1 MIKSALGADFLV
13 WNFYGI
19 IKNVQKIF
27 LNIILMANYKIQPRV
42 LSASD
47 LPKPNNFF
55 YRLFSSQRFLA
66 ILSLTFLII
75 LLFPIAKTYTQ
86 KKLMEKEI
94 SDIQEE
100 IAVYQ
105 KNNQEL
111 KEMIAYLESD
121 QSLEEQ
127 ARLNLN
133 LKKPGEQVVVID
145 NSKNTVDSSTATT
158 TEETVGNFAKW
169 WNYFFVDN

>member
-1 MIKSALGADFLV
+1 
-13 WNFYGI
+13 
-19 IKNVQKIF
+19 
-27 LNIILMANYKIQPRV
+27 MANYKIQPRV
-42 LSASD
+42 LSAGD

-66 ILSLTFLII
+66 ILSLGFLVI
-75 LLFPIAKTYTQ
+75 LIFPLAKTYTQ

-105 KNNQEL
+105 KTNQEL

-133 LKKPGEQVVVID
+133 LKKPGEQVIVID
-145 NSKNTVDSSTATT
+145 NSKNKVDLSVPVQAGEKNS
-158 TEETVGNFAKW
+158 NFTKW
-169 WNYFFVDN
+169 WRYFFVDN

>member
-1 MIKSALGADFLV
+1 
-13 WNFYGI
+13 
-19 IKNVQKIF
+19 
-27 LNIILMANYKIQPRV
+27 MANYKIQPRV
-42 LSASD
+42 LSAGD
-47 LPKPNNFF
+47 LPRPNNFF

-66 ILSLTFLII
+66 ILSLTFLIV
-75 LLFPIAKTYTQ
+75 LLFPLAKTYTQ

-105 KNNQEL
+105 KTNQEL
-111 KEMIAYLESD
+111 KEMISYLESD

-133 LKKPGEQVVVID
+133 LKKPGEQVIVID
-145 NSKNTVDSSTATT
+145 DSKNSVDASTPTT
-158 TEETVGNFAKW
+158 TGEIVSNFTKW
-169 WNYFFVDN
+169 WRYFFVDN

>member
-1 MIKSALGADFLV
+1 
-13 WNFYGI
+13 
-19 IKNVQKIF
+19 
-27 LNIILMANYKIQPRV
+27 MANYKIQPRV
-42 LSASD
+42 LSAGD

-66 ILSLTFLII
+66 ILSLTFLIV
-75 LLFPIAKTYTQ
+75 LLFPLAKTYTQ

-105 KNNQEL
+105 KTNQEL
-111 KEMIAYLESD
+111 KEMISYLESD

-133 LKKPGEQVVVID
+133 LKKPGEKVIVID
-145 NSKNTVDSSTATT
+145 DSKNSVDTGISTT
-158 TEETVGNFAKW
+158 TGEIVSNFTKW
-169 WNYFFVDN
+169 WRYFFVDN

>member
-1 MIKSALGADFLV
+1 
-13 WNFYGI
+13 
-19 IKNVQKIF
+19 
-27 LNIILMANYKIQPRV
+27 MANYKIQPRV
-42 LSASD
+42 LSAGD

-66 ILSLTFLII
+66 ILSLTFLIV
-75 LLFPIAKTYTQ
+75 LLFPLAKTYTQ

-105 KNNQEL
+105 KTNQEL
-111 KEMIAYLESD
+111 KEMISYLESD

-133 LKKPGEQVVVID
+133 LKKPGEQVIVID
-145 NSKNTVDSSTATT
+145 DSKNSVDTGISTT
-158 TEETVGNFAKW
+158 TGEIVSNFTKW
-169 WNYFFVDN
+169 WRYFFVDN